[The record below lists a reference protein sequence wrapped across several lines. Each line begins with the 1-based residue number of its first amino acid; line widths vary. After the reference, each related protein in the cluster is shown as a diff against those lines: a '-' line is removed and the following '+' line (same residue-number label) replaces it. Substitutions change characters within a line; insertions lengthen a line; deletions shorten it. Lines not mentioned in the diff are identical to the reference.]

1 MEISRIGII
10 SHPEVEKELLLR
22 TVKKL
27 KKKDCLLYY
36 DPLTA
41 KKIGEKPTKTSKMN
55 VDLAII
61 FGGDGTLLWS
71 VNELPNRP
79 MILGV
84 NTGRVGYLT
93 EISGDKAEEYVDK
106 IFRKEFYID
115 EREKLLVNE
124 KYDVLNELVLLPQRP
139 ASLLDFRISLN
150 GEKATEFRADG
161 VIVATQTG
169 STGHSF
175 SSGGPII
182 HPDAKAYL
190 ITPMIAFMREQH
202 PLVVPDNMSTEIE
215 FLGKKKDLYLILDGS
230 IVKKIAHS
238 GRVSVRKSENTAKF
252 IRFTKK
258 KWKPKT
264 GETRSLNR

>member
-10 SHPEVEKELLLR
+10 SHPEVEKELLR
-22 TVKKL
+22 RIVKKL

-36 DPLTA
+36 DPLAAEKT
-41 KKIGEKPTKTSKMN
+41 GEKPTKTSKMN

-93 EISGDKAEEYVDK
+93 EISADDAEEYVDK

-115 EREKLLVNE
+115 ERSKLKVNE

-139 ASLLDFRISLN
+139 ASLLEFRVSLN
-150 GEKATEFRADG
+150 ADG
-161 VIVATQTG
+161 IIVATQTG

-190 ITPMIAFMREQH
+190 ITPMVAFMREQH

-215 FLGKKKDLYLILDGS
+215 FMGKKKDIYLILDGS
-230 IVKKIAHS
+230 QVKKLAHTDK
-238 GRVSVRKSENTAKF
+238 VSVRKSENTAKF

-264 GETRSLNR
+264 TEAASLN

>member
-10 SHPEVEKELLLR
+10 SHPEVEKELLR
-22 TVKKL
+22 RIVKKL

-36 DPLTA
+36 DPLA
-41 KKIGEKPTKTSKMN
+41 AEKICEKPTKTSKMN

-79 MILGV
+79 AILGV

-93 EISGDKAEEYVDK
+93 EISADRAEEYVDK

-115 EREKLLVNE
+115 ERSKLKVNE
-124 KYDVLNELVLLPQRP
+124 KYDVLNEMVLLPQRP
-139 ASLLDFRISLN
+139 ASLLEFRVSLS
-150 GEKATEFRADG
+150 GEKTTEFRADG

-190 ITPMIAFMREQH
+190 ITPMVAFMREQH
-202 PLVVPDNMSTEIE
+202 PLVVPDNMTTEIE
-215 FLGKKKDLYLILDGS
+215 FLGKKKDLYMILDGS
-230 IVKKIAHS
+230 VVKKLAHTDK
-238 GRVSVRKSENTAKF
+238 VSVRKSENTAKF

-264 GETRSLNR
+264 TDVVSLN

>member
-10 SHPEVEKELLLR
+10 SHPEVEKELLR
-22 TVKKL
+22 RIVKKL

-36 DPLTA
+36 DPLAAEKT
-41 KKIGEKPTKTSKMN
+41 GEKPTKTSKMN

-93 EISGDKAEEYVDK
+93 EISADDAEEYVDK

-115 EREKLLVNE
+115 ERSKLKVNE

-139 ASLLDFRISLN
+139 ASLLEFRVSLN

-161 VIVATQTG
+161 IIVATQTG

-190 ITPMIAFMREQH
+190 ITPMVAFMREQH

-215 FLGKKKDLYLILDGS
+215 FMGKKKDIYLILDGS
-230 IVKKIAHS
+230 QVKKLAHTDK
-238 GRVSVRKSENTAKF
+238 VSVRKSENTAKF

-264 GETRSLNR
+264 TDSGSLN